1 MNLESPATS
10 MELSTLNVR
19 KQMALSESVES
30 SLQEAEQSLR
40 NALSFAARQE
50 RPAVCKDIA
59 NSLKDLE
66 HIRITDSVLD
76 MLDNREAGSSGKFG
90 PFTDN

>member
-10 MELSTLNVR
+10 MELSILNVR

-30 SLQEAEQSLR
+30 SLQEAEADLR

-59 NSLKDLE
+59 NILKDLE
-66 HIRITDSVLD
+66 NIRITDTVLD
-76 MLDNREAGSSGKFG
+76 MIDNREPGSSGKFG

>member
-10 MELSTLNVR
+10 MELSTLNAR

-30 SLQEAEQSLR
+30 SLQEAEADLR

-59 NSLKDLE
+59 NILKDLE
-66 HIRITDSVLD
+66 NIRITDTVLD
-76 MLDNREAGSSGKFG
+76 MIDNREPGSSGKFG

>member
-1 MNLESPATS
+1 
-10 MELSTLNVR
+10 MELSILNVR

-30 SLQEAEQSLR
+30 SLQEAEADLR

-59 NSLKDLE
+59 NILKDLE
-66 HIRITDSVLD
+66 NIRITDTVLD
-76 MLDNREAGSSGKFG
+76 MIDNREPGSSGKFG

>member
-10 MELSTLNVR
+10 MELSILNAR

-30 SLQEAEQSLR
+30 SLQEAEADLR

-59 NSLKDLE
+59 NILKDLE
-66 HIRITDSVLD
+66 NIRITDTVLD
-76 MLDNREAGSSGKFG
+76 MIDNREPGSSGKFG
-90 PFTDN
+90 PFTND

>member
-1 MNLESPATS
+1 
-10 MELSTLNVR
+10 
-19 KQMALSESVES
+19 MALSESVES
-30 SLQEAEQSLR
+30 SLKEAEQSLR

-59 NSLKDLE
+59 NILKNLE
-66 HIRITDSVLD
+66 NIRITDSVLD

>member
-1 MNLESPATS
+1 
-10 MELSTLNVR
+10 
-19 KQMALSESVES
+19 MALSESVES
-30 SLQEAEQSLR
+30 SLQEAEADLR

-59 NSLKDLE
+59 NILKNLE
-66 HIRITDSVLD
+66 NIRITDSVLD
-76 MLDNREAGSSGKFG
+76 MIDNRETGSSGKFG

>member
-10 MELSTLNVR
+10 MELSTLNAR

-30 SLQEAEQSLR
+30 SLQEAEADLR

-59 NSLKDLE
+59 NILKDLE
-66 HIRITDSVLD
+66 NIRITDTVLD
-76 MLDNREAGSSGKFG
+76 MIDNREPGSSGKFG
-90 PFTDN
+90 PFTND

>member
-10 MELSTLNVR
+10 MELSILNAR

-30 SLQEAEQSLR
+30 SLQEAEADLR

-59 NSLKDLE
+59 NILKNLE
-66 HIRITDSVLD
+66 NIRITDSVLD
-76 MLDNREAGSSGKFG
+76 MIENREPGSSGKFG
-90 PFTDN
+90 PFTDD

>member
-10 MELSTLNVR
+10 MELSILNAR

-30 SLQEAEQSLR
+30 SLQEAEADLR
-40 NALSFAARQE
+40 NTLSFAARQE

-59 NSLKDLE
+59 NILKNLE
-66 HIRITDSVLD
+66 NIRITDSVLD
-76 MLDNREAGSSGKFG
+76 MIENREPGSSGKFG
-90 PFTDN
+90 PFTDD

>member
-1 MNLESPATS
+1 
-10 MELSTLNVR
+10 MELSTLNAR

-40 NALSFAARQE
+40 NALAFAARQE

-59 NSLKDLE
+59 NILKDLE
-66 HIRITDSVLD
+66 NIRITDSVLD
-76 MLDNREAGSSGKFG
+76 MIDNREPGSRGKFG

>member
-10 MELSTLNVR
+10 MELSTLNAR

-30 SLQEAEQSLR
+30 SLQEAEADLR

-59 NSLKDLE
+59 NILKNLE
-66 HIRITDSVLD
+66 NIRITDSVLD
-76 MLDNREAGSSGKFG
+76 MIENREPGSSGKFG
-90 PFTDN
+90 PFTDD

>member
-10 MELSTLNVR
+10 MELSILNVR

-30 SLQEAEQSLR
+30 SLQEAEADLR

-50 RPAVCKDIA
+50 RPSVCKDIA
-59 NSLKDLE
+59 NILKDLE
-66 HIRITDSVLD
+66 NIRITDRVLD
-76 MLDNREAGSSGKFG
+76 MIDNREPGSSGKFG

>member
-1 MNLESPATS
+1 MNLESPAMS
-10 MELSTLNVR
+10 MELSILNAR

-30 SLQEAEQSLR
+30 SLQEAEADLR

-59 NSLKDLE
+59 NILKNLE
-66 HIRITDSVLD
+66 NIRITDSVLD
-76 MLDNREAGSSGKFG
+76 MIDNREAGSSGKFG